1 MAIKPILFNTEMV
14 RANLDGKKSCNRRI
28 VKPQPTNEI
37 QCPLGICTD
46 GDKSEIGKFA
56 FSSHEYGGKMI
67 FCKPP
72 YQPEDILYVRETW
85 HKDKYRYIYRADYQ
99 DTEKFYR
106 NGKEV
111 KIKWKPSIRMPKE
124 AARIWLKVTDVRVE
138 RLQEITEDGAKAEG
152 ANFKNGKNVGF
163 EEKMNRTAIERF
175 AEIWNSTIKKA
186 DLDRY
191 GWDASPWVWV
201 IEFEQCEKPEEN

>member
-14 RANLDGKKSCNRRI
+14 RANLDGKKSCTRRI

-56 FSSHEYGGKMI
+56 FGSHEGGGKMI

-85 HKDKYRYIYRADYQ
+85 NKGLERYMYRADYS
-99 DTEKFYR
+99 DTEKFYQG
-106 NGKEV
+106 GKEMV
-111 KIKWKPSIRMPKE
+111 PIHSY
-124 AARIWLKVTDVRVE
+124 
-138 RLQEITEDGAKAEG
+138 AEG
-152 ANFKNGKNVGF
+152 S
-163 EEKMNRTAIERF
+163 RTHLVKVYGCEGGAVAGDYRIRSKGRGNTRLYER
-175 AEIWNSTIKKA
+175 WKS
-186 DLDRY
+186 L
-191 GWDASPWVWV
+191 
-201 IEFEQCEKPEEN
+201 